1 MFFSFLV
8 PRVARDAIC
17 ERGRV
22 EVAEDERI
30 EGMLKN
36 NAGVVSRRV
45 RRAGCS

>member
-1 MFFSFLV
+1 
-8 PRVARDAIC
+8 
-17 ERGRV
+17 V

-45 RRAGCS
+45 RRRRLLVT